1 MSALRLYNTL
11 SREVED
17 FVPAQPGAV
26 RMYVC
31 GMTVYS
37 YCHIGHARA
46 MISFDVV
53 YRWLKER
60 GFDVTYV
67 RNYTDVDDK
76 IIAAALDLGEDPLAL
91 SERFIGYLD
100 ADLAALGLEAPQVE
114 PKVSEHIPQVV
125 AMVQTLVDRGHAY
138 ATPTGDVWFAVESFD
153 RYGQLSGRKLED
165 LRAGERVA
173 VNADKRHPGDFA
185 LWKAAKEGEI
195 AWDSPW
201 GRGRPGW
208 HIECSVMATEH
219 LGETF
224 DIHGGGIDL
233 VFPHHENE
241 IAQSECSSGQH
252 PFATYWMHNGHLTL
266 VDDETGEPI
275 KMSKSLGN
283 VINIRDLVQEVPAEA
298 VRVLYME
305 SHYRRPLPFSRARLE
320 ECLQG
325 TERVYLAR
333 QALEAMAAREPAATV
348 DELARDLGDD
358 ARALVAAVQGFSEAF
373 GAAMDEDFNTGRAL
387 AELFELVRTTN
398 RFANHKKWWKRSSAL
413 AREALA
419 CFDLAGRV
427 LGVGGQDS
435 AAFFADLTDKLLR
448 RAGLTRE
455 AVQAKVEARNAAREA
470 RDWAAADALRDELDA
485 LGVVIMDGADGT
497 TWRMRVASA

>member
-1 MSALRLYNTL
+1 MTTLRLYNTL
-11 SREVED
+11 TRQLED
-17 FVPAQPGAV
+17 FEPAEPGRV

-53 YRWLKER
+53 YRWLREKGLE
-60 GFDVTYV
+60 VTYV

-76 IIAAALDLGEDPLAL
+76 IIARAAELGEAPLDL
-91 SERFIGYLD
+91 SERFIAALD
-100 ADLAALGLEAPQVE
+100 ADLAALGLEKPQVE

-125 AMVQTLVDRGHAY
+125 AMVERLVDRGHAY
-138 ATPTGDVWFAVESFD
+138 ATDKGDVWFAVDSFE
-153 RYGQLSGRKLED
+153 RYGQLSGRKLDD

-173 VNADKRHPGDFA
+173 VNSDKRHPGDFA
-185 LWKAAKEGEI
+185 LWKSAKDGEI

-201 GRGRPGW
+201 GPGRPGW

-224 DIHGGGIDL
+224 DLHGGGIDL

-241 IAQSECSSGQH
+241 IAQSECASGAH

-266 VDDETGEPI
+266 VDDAGEPI

-283 VINIRDLVQEVPAEA
+283 VINIRDLLTEVPAEA

-320 ECLQG
+320 DCLQAA
-325 TERVYLAR
+325 ERVYLAR
-333 QALEAMAAREPAATV
+333 QALEAMAALPVAATPA
-348 DELARDLGDD
+348 ELARDLGED
-358 ARALVAAVQGFSEAF
+358 AQALVETVERFAGAF
-373 GAAMDEDFNTGRAL
+373 GEAMDEDFGTGRAL
-387 AELFELVRTTN
+387 AELFELVRAVN

-413 AREALA
+413 AQQALA
-419 CFDLAGRV
+419 CFDLSGRV
-427 LGVGGQDS
+427 LGIGGRDS
-435 AAFFADLTDKLLR
+435 DAFFGELTAKLLT
-448 RAGLTRE
+448 RAGLSQAE
-455 AVQAKVEARNAAREA
+455 VDAKVAARDAA
-470 RDWAAADALRDELDA
+470 RASKDWAAADGLRDELDG
-485 LGVVIMDGADGT
+485 LGVVIMDGASGT
-497 TWRMRVASA
+497 TWRMRVSQA